1 MRDTFC
7 PDIPDGDSG
16 FAEDMYQDYP
26 EYSPVIPGD
35 SNAHTKMIPGETPYK
50 GFPKNLAYGGEHQSG
65 GEPGSFRGRT
75 PGTSPYMG
83 PIPGETPY
91 GVITKKHS
99 AEAGAQPRKIPGEPG
114 AIPRNSPGN
123 SPIRTIDA
131 VALMEQKL
139 PPRKLIINPW
149 LHERGLAMI
158 YAARGVGKTFF
169 ALEMALGAATGTPF
183 LGWHVEKP
191 VRVLYI
197 DGEMSMIDI
206 QQRLLKMERG
216 RRDQLPGMINFIT
229 PEMQEGPPPD
239 LSQPGWHRRLEPL
252 VQEVDLIIVDN
263 ISTLCRS
270 GNEND
275 AESWQVV
282 QLWAIQ
288 QKSAGRSVVFIHHAG
303 KGGQQRGTSKRE
315 DVMDTVIA
323 LKRPEDYTAA
333 QGARFEVHFEKARG
347 FSGDEAKSFVV
358 QLQQEGDQYHWL
370 CDKVAESQYEQAV
383 GMLKNGMAQKDVSI
397 ELSVDKS
404 TVSRWAGKAKID
416 GRL

>member
-1 MRDTFC
+1 
-7 PDIPDGDSG
+7 
-16 FAEDMYQDYP
+16 
-26 EYSPVIPGD
+26 
-35 SNAHTKMIPGETPYK
+35 
-50 GFPKNLAYGGEHQSG
+50 
-65 GEPGSFRGRT
+65 
-75 PGTSPYMG
+75 
-83 PIPGETPY
+83 
-91 GVITKKHS
+91 
-99 AEAGAQPRKIPGEPG
+99 
-114 AIPRNSPGN
+114 
-123 SPIRTIDA
+123 
-131 VALMEQKL
+131 
-139 PPRKLIINPW
+139 
-149 LHERGLAMI
+149 MI

-303 KGGQQRGTSKRE
+303 KG
-315 DVMDTVIA
+315 
-323 LKRPEDYTAA
+323 
-333 QGARFEVHFEKARG
+333 
-347 FSGDEAKSFVV
+347 
-358 QLQQEGDQYHWL
+358 
-370 CDKVAESQYEQAV
+370 
-383 GMLKNGMAQKDVSI
+383 
-397 ELSVDKS
+397 
-404 TVSRWAGKAKID
+404 
-416 GRL
+416 